1 MAMVMGLWI
10 APASAQYNEG
20 SSQNAAPPPKQDKL
34 QLNPYEQA
42 LRLKQQGDCAK
53 AIDLLLPLA
62 KSGHGYEVAQ
72 LNLGQCYLIMADKTA
87 DAETQRKDREDAVK
101 WIVDAAEAGLAPAQ
115 EQLVRLTLQGGWVKI
130 EPAEAGKWYLL
141 WKRNPARTQLGVS
154 DLDPKLQQKLK
165 TMLSDA
171 DWAEANVRANKW
183 HVIVQPG
190 AGAVP

>member
-1 MAMVMGLWI
+1 MAMVLGLWI
-10 APASAQYNEG
+10 APALAQYNEG
-20 SSQNAAPPPKQDKL
+20 SSQNAAPPPKQNKL
-34 QLNPYEQA
+34 QLSPYEQA
-42 LRLKQQGDCAK
+42 LGFKQQGDCPK

-72 LNLGQCYLIMADKTA
+72 LNLGQCYLIMGDKTT

-101 WIVDAAEAGLAPAQ
+101 WIVDAAESGLAPAQ

-141 WKRNPARTQLGVS
+141 WKRNPARTRLGVS

-171 DWAEANVRANKW
+171 DWAEANARANKW
-183 HVIVQPG
+183 HAIVQPG
-190 AGAVP
+190 VGATP